1 MVTAWPSRPGSDL
14 IASGAGR
21 LATGRA
27 GTGSQVRQ
35 AGRRVSQKDYL
46 VNTVPQGPFLEKDTK
61 CVFPYVKRPFVLQS

>member
-35 AGRRVSQKDYL
+35 GVRQKDYL
-46 VNTVPQGPFLEKDTK
+46 VNSVPRGPFLEKDTK